1 MVDRLLGHGEFSQE
15 TNSPKGDEAMRF
27 GIGKGRILKIRP
39 GHLANFSGGAGYMP
53 FVVIYSVPASILFG
67 FLGSLLLTAR
77 GRKLLGAGGDTK
89 TGLHEFVRFARWHS
103 MVCLTATVVAGT
115 FLFVCGNALVYGDK
129 VMYAPITAI
138 FAMGPFAAWLVS
150 MVVLARLIVR
160 RGPKKTNIVISS
172 IVHALLLAAC
182 IPLSMLVSAIT
193 GSAL

>member
-1 MVDRLLGHGEFSQE
+1 
-15 TNSPKGDEAMRF
+15 MRF

-67 FLGSLLLTAR
+67 ILGSLFLTVR
-77 GRKLLGAGGDTK
+77 GGKLLGAGGDTK

-103 MVCLTATVVAGT
+103 MVCLIATVVAGT

-150 MVVLARLIVR
+150 MVVLARLIAR
-160 RGPKKTNIVISS
+160 RGAKKTNIVISA
-172 IVHALLLAAC
+172 IVHVLLLSAC
-182 IPLSMLVSAIT
+182 IPLTMLASAIT